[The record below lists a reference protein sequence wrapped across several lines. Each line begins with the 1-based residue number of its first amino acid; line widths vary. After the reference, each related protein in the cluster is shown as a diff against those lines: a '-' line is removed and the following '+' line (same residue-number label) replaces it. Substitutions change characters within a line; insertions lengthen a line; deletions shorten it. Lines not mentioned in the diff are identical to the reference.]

1 MAIKRQ
7 FAENPDVQRDEL
19 PRHVAIIMDGNGRW
33 AQGRGLPRLAGH
45 RQGASVVR
53 DITTE
58 ACQHGIEYLT
68 LYSFSSQNWKRP
80 LAEVTGLMELLYD
93 FCGREEATLI
103 RNNVRLQVIGSLKK
117 MPAATR
123 KAVQR
128 LCEITQEQTG
138 MTLTLALDYGGREE
152 LTRAMQVIAEKVAGG
167 ELEPSAITQDVVR
180 NHLDSQKLPDPDLL
194 IRTSGEYR
202 LSNFLSWQS
211 AYSELYFTPVFWPD
225 FNEGHFRDALDSFC
239 QRQRRFG
246 GVTDIRS
253 MVDATKTHA

>member
-1 MAIKRQ
+1 MAMKQ
-7 FAENPDVQRDEL
+7 QYAENPLAQNDEM

-45 RQGASVVR
+45 RRGASVVR
-53 DITTE
+53 DITTA
-58 ACQHGIEYLT
+58 ACQQGIEYLT

-93 FCGREEATLI
+93 FCGREEATLMK
-103 RNNVRLQVIGSLKK
+103 NNVRLQVIGSLKK
-117 MPAATR
+117 MPSATR
-123 KAVQR
+123 RAVQR
-128 LCEITQEQTG
+128 LCEVTQDQTG

-152 LTRAMQVIAEKVAGG
+152 LTRAMQMIAEKVADGA
-167 ELEPSAITQDVVR
+167 LDPSEINQDIVR
-180 NHLDSQKLPDPDLL
+180 EHLDSCELPDPDLL

-225 FNEGHFRDALDSFC
+225 FNEAHFRDALDSYC

-246 GVTDIRS
+246 GVTDIRA
-253 MVDATKTHA
+253 MVEAIKTHA